1 MPEQEPRHIVPGTI
15 LEKGATKI
23 NKSDT
28 VPTHL
33 ELMVQ
38 KGGLTTKLINRNDM
52 H

>member
-1 MPEQEPRHIVPGTI
+1 MPEQEPWHIVPGTI

-23 NKSDT
+23 NKTDT

-38 KGGLTTKLINRNDM
+38 EGEQTSKLINRNNM